1 MLVTQLSLLTIFFK
15 EKGYARKE
23 LRLVLKWYH
32 YRKYYTV
39 SLTTSDYSN
48 NKKSSSG
55 KSPTKLLPSDNEW
68 AQKVQWKK
76 ADVFKP
82 ESYKHILKD
91 ANAVVHSI
99 GILLENAEYKK
110 AINSNNDLLGEIM
123 SFFQTSNPMT
133 KNVSNSYDAVNRESA
148 VLLAQTLIE
157 SKGKIPKSISKA
169 PAFVYISADQQP
181 PFIPSGYLESKR
193 KAEFELYQ
201 LQPGIRPVLMRPSFM
216 FDEHISGDVRS
227 KVKELIKLGDQFN
240 QKILN
245 NALKDFIRPT
255 VSTNQVARSVI
266 EKINDPEYHGPVL
279 LEEIV

>member
-1 MLVTQLSLLTIFFK
+1 MSKKLIVFGGNGFLGKRICQEGIKAGFK
-15 EKGYARKE
+15 
-23 LRLVLKWYH
+23 V
-32 YRKYYTV
+32 V
-39 SLTTSDYSN
+39 SL
-48 NKKSSSG
+48 SSSG
-55 KSPTKLLPSDNEW
+55 KSPTKILPSDDEW
-68 AQKVQWKK
+68 VQKVQWKK

-82 ESYKHILKD
+82 ESYKDILKD

-157 SKGKIPKSISKA
+157 SKGKVPKSISKA

-227 KVKELIKLGDQFN
+227 KLKDLIKIGDQFN

-245 NALKDFIRPT
+245 NALKDIIRPT
-255 VSTNQVARSVI
+255 VSTNQVAKSVI